1 VTFHR
6 PVLDEKSNL
15 ARPYHGIRENMSRE
29 FEPGTLKSSGDKTV
43 LCHLLVTD
51 TNSLSSSIDCLEIG
65 VLLLTDFLTFLS
77 SPIKLIESKVCLP
90 FFINIPL
97 LKSEFL
103 VLKHTLNEEIRW

>member
-1 VTFHR
+1 
-6 PVLDEKSNL
+6 
-15 ARPYHGIRENMSRE
+15 MSRE